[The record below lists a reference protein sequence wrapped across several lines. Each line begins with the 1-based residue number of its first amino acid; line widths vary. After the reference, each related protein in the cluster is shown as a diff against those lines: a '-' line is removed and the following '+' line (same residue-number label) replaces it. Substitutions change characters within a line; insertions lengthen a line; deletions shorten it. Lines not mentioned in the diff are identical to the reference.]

1 MINVADV
8 WHHYGIRPV
17 LKGISMRVK
26 PGELVAVMG
35 PNGMGKTTLIS
46 LMAGVLCPIKG
57 KIEINGRPRRHSVE
71 EEIEIRKK
79 VVFLPDNPY
88 LPLRSTGRE
97 FLLATG
103 MLYEVESFRLMEHI
117 ERLLP
122 LFDLEEI
129 ADSPIRTYSAGQKK
143 KIGLCS
149 ALVTE
154 APVMILDEPF
164 SGGLDS
170 AGLLALSKVLKGLAD
185 RKDVTV
191 VMAVPVPELVEPLA
205 HKIAIIQRGKLLAY
219 DTAEGLRKQTGSEGP
234 LTEVLEKLIHPKV
247 FENIEHY
254 LEGRAQ

>member
-1 MINVADV
+1 
-8 WHHYGIRPV
+8 
-17 LKGISMRVK
+17 VK

-164 SGGLDS
+164 SGIDPITVFE
-170 AGLLALSKVLKGLAD
+170 AQEVIRELK
-185 RKDVTV
+185 
-191 VMAVPVPELVEPLA
+191 
-205 HKIAIIQRGKLLAY
+205 QRGLGILLTDHNVR
-219 DTAEGLRKQTGSEGP
+219 DTLEITHRSYIINLGEIVVAGPKDELLESE
-234 LTEVLEKLIHPKV
+234 VARRI
-247 FENIEHY
+247 Y
-254 LEGRAQ
+254 LGEEFRM